1 MRRRECIASLGSAV
15 VLGPPLAYGQS
26 PSPAESTCRRV
37 PISAVDL
44 NPLAAGAGY
53 SRMLSPVLGSSPYS
67 AVETTKSITTLL
79 DGNRIVRTY
88 SARYFRD
95 GQGRTREERGAGS
108 PLRGRNEPTYIHVT
122 ITDPVN
128 GKSYHL
134 DPQEKHFASYPAPRI
149 DVVQGPIA
157 PPLHVIQL
165 GSRTLAQVVDES
177 VPLGEKIIEGLKA
190 MGSRLDR
197 TIDAGDI
204 GNERPITVTSEQWFS
219 PDLGVL
225 VFAHQQS
232 PVGTDITYRLE
243 HIERAE
249 PAPDLFVV
257 PSDYKPYPKQ
267 PA

>member
-1 MRRRECIASLGSAV
+1 MRRRECIAGIGAAV
-15 VLGPPLAYGQS
+15 ALAPALSHGQPPSRRQ
-26 PSPAESTCRRV
+26 STCQRWPV
-37 PISAVDL
+37 GAADL

-53 SRMLSPVLGSSPYS
+53 SRMLSPVLGGAPYS
-67 AVETTKSITTLL
+67 AVETTESITTLL

-95 GQGRTREERGAGS
+95 SQGRTRVEQSAGS
-108 PLRGRNEPTYIHVT
+108 PLRGRNEPIYIHVQ
-122 ITDPVN
+122 IDDPVSAR
-128 GKSYHL
+128 SYHL

-149 DVVQGPIA
+149 DVVQGSIA
-157 PPLHVIQL
+157 SPLHVIQL

-190 MGSRLDR
+190 VGSRLDR

-204 GNERPITVTSEQWFS
+204 GNERPITVTSEQWFI
-219 PDLGVL
+219 PELGVL

-249 PAPDLFVV
+249 PAPGLFAV
-257 PSDYKPYPKQ
+257 PSDYKPYPNR
-267 PA
+267 PG